1 MTSINPDFTGHDTPI
16 DLGHG
21 MLCATRVL
29 LGDREGSQMKTNPVA
44 EKTQAASERG
54 LKRVLGLTLVV
65 LYGLGVTIGAGIYV
79 LIGATAG
86 QAGMYAPVSFIIA
99 ALVMAPT
106 AASFAE
112 LSSRMPVSAGEAAYV
127 RAGLNSRGLA
137 LGVGLLVV
145 TAGVVSAS
153 AVAIGAA
160 GYIGVFIKAPA
171 WLIVVAVVVAMGMA
185 AAWGILESVFLAG
198 ALTLIEIGGLLL
210 IVAVGIENDPSIL
223 TRVDELLPASFDPV
237 IWSGIFSAGL
247 LAFFAFI
254 GFEDLVNIAEEV
266 KNPLKVLPW
275 AIFLTL
281 VLSTL
286 IYIAVVSV
294 AVLSVPLDGLAA
306 SKAPLGFVYER
317 VTGGSP
323 LVISAI
329 AIVATLN
336 GIIVQMIMASR
347 VLYGLSAQGDL
358 PGFLAQVSPATHT
371 PLIATA
377 LVVVLVLVLSLAFP
391 IGELAE
397 MTSRVTLTIFSLVN
411 LALLRLKVREVT
423 PPQGIFTVGVCV
435 PVAGLLL
442 SLSLL
447 VHDAIG

>member
-1 MTSINPDFTGHDTPI
+1 MGTNTS
-16 DLGHG
+16 
-21 MLCATRVL
+21 
-29 LGDREGSQMKTNPVA
+29 
-44 EKTQAASERG
+44 TQQAPG

-79 LIGATAG
+79 LIGATSG
-86 QAGMYAPVSFIIA
+86 QAGIYAPVSFCIA

-127 RAGLNSRGLA
+127 RAGFSSRSLA
-137 LGVGLLVV
+137 LVVGLLVV
-145 TAGVVSAS
+145 TAGAVSAA

-160 GYIGVFIKAPA
+160 GYIAVFIEAPEG
-171 WLIVVAVVVAMGMA
+171 LIITMVVFAMGLA
-185 AAWGILESVFLAG
+185 AAWGILESVSLAG
-198 ALTLIEIGGLLL
+198 ILTLIEIGGLAL
-210 IVAVGIENDPSIL
+210 IVVAGIGNDPSIIL
-223 TRVDELLPASFDPV
+223 RLGEVVPGSFDPV
-237 IWSGIFSAGL
+237 IWSGLFSAGL

-266 KNPLKVLPW
+266 KEPLKVLPW

-281 VLSTL
+281 TLSTL
-286 IYIAVVSV
+286 IYVVVVSV
-294 AVLSVPLDGLAA
+294 AVLSVPVEGLAA
-306 SKAPLGFVYER
+306 SKAPLGYVYER

-323 LVISAI
+323 LVISFI

-347 VLYGLSAQGDL
+347 VLYGLSEQGDL
-358 PGFLAQVSPATHT
+358 PSILAKISPLTQT

-377 LVVVLVLVLSLAFP
+377 LVVAIILLLALAFP
-391 IGELAE
+391 IEWLAE

-411 LALLRLKVREVT
+411 LALLRLKLREDA
-423 PPQGIFTVGVCV
+423 PPEGIFTVGLWV
-435 PVAGLLL
+435 PVAGLLA
-442 SLSLL
+442 SLILL
-447 VHDAIG
+447 AHDAIV

>member
-1 MTSINPDFTGHDTPI
+1 
-16 DLGHG
+16 
-21 MLCATRVL
+21 
-29 LGDREGSQMKTNPVA
+29 MKNNHLR
-44 EKTQAASERG
+44 EKTSAQGERG

-86 QAGMYAPVSFIIA
+86 EAGMYAPIAFCIA

-112 LSSRMPVSAGEAAYV
+112 LSSRMPVSAGEAAYI
-127 RAGLNSRGLA
+127 REGLNSRMLA

-145 TAGVVSAS
+145 TAGVVSA
-153 AVAIGAA
+153 ATIAIGAA
-160 GYIGVFIKAPA
+160 GYIGVFIEAPA
-171 WLIVVAVVVAMGMA
+171 WLMTMAVVMAMGMA
-185 AAWGILESVFLAG
+185 AAWGILESVVLAG
-198 ALTLIEIGGLLL
+198 VLTLIEIGGLIL
-210 IVAVGIENDPSIL
+210 IVVVGIENNPSIL
-223 TRVDELLPASFDPV
+223 TRAGELVPGSFDPL

-254 GFEDLVNIAEEV
+254 GFEDLVNIAEEI

-281 VLSTL
+281 LLSTL

-358 PGFLAQVSPATHT
+358 PGFLAQVSPATRT
-371 PLIATA
+371 PLIATG
-377 LVVVLVLVLSLAFP
+377 LVVAIVLVLSLAFP
-391 IGELAE
+391 IGGLAE

-411 LALLRLKVREVT
+411 LALLRLKLRGDSAPE
-423 PPQGIFTVGVCV
+423 GIFTVGLWV
-435 PVAGLLL
+435 PVTGLLA
-442 SLSLL
+442 SLL
-447 VHDAIG
+447 LLAHDAIG